1 MKENYKKSVKNI
13 VKCLCGLKSK
23 TSVDF
28 RKFPITETFL
38 NKFKISKKYYFDQK
52 INFCESCGHI
62 FLGKQINSKHIY
74 NSNSYLFSSSQ
85 SYSAIHAN
93 DTFFEFINANINKK
107 IKHDQ
112 IIELGSNDL
121 YLLKKFY
128 KTANKLI
135 GIDPVVKVSK
145 KFKKIKTIKNFFGK
159 EVIDRYL
166 NKKSDI
172 IICGHTLEH
181 VENVDEFI
189 KNTLSI
195 CSENTKIFFQFPS
208 SESLIQSNSFDQL
221 HHQHLNLFSL
231 KSFKSLLEKHGG
243 KLIDFK
249 FNNLHYGAL
258 MVFFTLK
265 KSKIKPKNIKI
276 KNKFNLNFKNS
287 YNNFKNHLSS
297 YKMVINNYLKLK
309 KKFYVIGAGLMLPL
323 INYHL
328 DNLMNKAD
336 GILDDDKRK
345 IGKFFP
351 GINSKISSLKN
362 ADVENS
368 VCLIAPVAST
378 LTCRKLVEILKDKKA
393 ETILLPTI
401 TF

>member
-1 MKENYKKSVKNI
+1 MKKNFKKSVKN
-13 VKCLCGLKSK
+13 VNRCLCGFK
-23 TSVDF
+23 TKININF
-28 RKFPITETFL
+28 KKFPITETFL
-38 NKFKISKKYYFDQK
+38 NKFTDSKKYYFDQK
-52 INFCESCGHI
+52 INFCKRCGHI
-62 FLGKQINSKHIY
+62 FLGKQIDSRYIY
-74 NSNSYLFSSSQ
+74 NSKSYLFTSSQ

-93 DTFFEFINANINKK
+93 DTFIEFIKENVKK
-107 IKHDQ
+107 RKHDQ

-128 KTANKLI
+128 KTTNKLI
-135 GIDPVVKVSK
+135 GIDPVVTVSK
-145 KFKKIKTIKNFFGK
+145 KFKKIQTIKNFFGTA
-159 EVIDRYL
+159 VIKKYL

-195 CSENTKIFFQFPS
+195 CTENTKIFFQFPS

-231 KSFKSLLEKHGG
+231 KSFKSLLERNGG

-258 MVFFTLK
+258 MVYFTLK
-265 KSKIKPKNIKI
+265 NSKIKPKK
-276 KNKFNLNFKNS
+276 KFNLNNKLNLDFKNS
-287 YNNFKNHLSS
+287 YSNFKNHLNI
-297 YKMVINNYLKLK
+297 YKKVINNYLQLK

-328 DNLMNKAD
+328 DNMTNKAD

-351 GINSKISSLKN
+351 GINTKILPLKN
-362 ADVENS
+362 TDIENS

-378 LTCRKLVEILKDKKA
+378 LTCRKLVEILKNKKA